1 MSNKKIFD
9 SGSQANIV
17 NRYYHKLIRDF
28 QTCEGNVIGA
38 GGKVLGAIVGRG
50 YIDVLGVLM
59 PVYYGP
65 NLPKSVFSIG
75 IFTRDFGFKY
85 GLKTICVSYGSLGR
99 WRGKIST
106 ILKSYPL
113 SDDYLYEIPGSND

>member
-9 SGSQANIV
+9 SSSQANIV

-28 QTCEGNVIGA
+28 QPCEGNVIGA
-38 GGKVLGAIVGRG
+38 GCKVLGAIVGHG

-65 NLPKSVFSIG
+65 NLHKSVFSIG
-75 IFTRDFGFKY
+75 IFTRDFGFEVWFKDHM
-85 GLKTICVSYGSLGR
+85 CVV
-99 WRGKIST
+99 
-106 ILKSYPL
+106 
-113 SDDYLYEIPGSND
+113 